1 MIASG
6 PVAAEDKVPGNRDIE
21 QRIERIVNGLRP
33 ANIFPGE
40 APRKL
45 FERMKDLDVPGVSI
59 AVIHGGA
66 VHWARGFGVTAIG
79 EPPVLPETWFQAG
92 SISKPVSA
100 VAALALVQAGKLDLD
115 ADVNLVL
122 KSWKIPAS
130 AHTDE
135 SRVTLR
141 KLLNHSAG
149 VTVHGFPGYAAG
161 GPVPSLVDVLDGVP
175 PANTAPIR
183 VDTVPGK
190 QFRYSGG
197 GYTIMQQL
205 LIDVTGK
212 PFPDL
217 LEETVLKPFGMTH
230 SSFFQPLPAREAQMA
245 AMPYRRDLAPVPG
258 GPHTYPELAAAGLWT
273 TPSDV
278 ARFAVALQGAWA
290 GRNASVLSQSITMQM
305 LTPGLGDYGLGPI
318 VRGAPPHRRFL
329 HEGVNDGFVNMMV
342 AFENGDGAVIM
353 TNGIGGWQLVREI
366 MPGIAA
372 EYNWPDGQPKIRP
385 RMTVRPKL
393 LEPLVGTY
401 EITPAFR
408 FVISRRDD
416 RLFAQATGLQR
427 FEIFPES
434 DRDFFFKVL
443 DAVIS
448 FDTDGHGTAS
458 QLTFR
463 QNGTDRIGK
472 RVP

>member
-1 MIASG
+1 MIASC
-6 PVAAEDKVPGNRDIE
+6 PAVAEDNLTGNPDTE

-33 ANIFPGE
+33 AIMFADE
-40 APRKL
+40 APKKL
-45 FERMKDLDVPGVSI
+45 VERMNDLGVPGVSI
-59 AVIHGGA
+59 AVIHGGT
-66 VHWARGFGVTAIG
+66 VHWVRGFGVAAIG
-79 EPPVLPETWFQAG
+79 GPPVLPETLFQAG
-92 SISKPVSA
+92 SISKPVAA

-115 ADVNLVL
+115 VDVNVAL
-122 KSWKIPAS
+122 KSWKVPANS
-130 AHTDE
+130 YTDE
-135 SRVTLR
+135 AKVTLR

-161 GPVPSLVDVLDGVP
+161 GPVPSLVEVLDGTP

-217 LEETVLKPFGMTH
+217 FEEIVLKPFGMTH
-230 SSFFQPLPAREAQMA
+230 SGFFQPLPASRAPTA
-245 AMPYRRDLAPVPG
+245 ATPYRRDRAPVPG

-278 ARFAVALQGAWA
+278 AHFAVALQSAWA
-290 GRNASVLSQSITMQM
+290 GRDTSVLSQSITMQM

-329 HEGVNDGFVNMMV
+329 HEGINAGFVNMMV
-342 AFENGDGAVIM
+342 AFESGDGAVIM
-353 TNGIGGWQLVREI
+353 TNGMRGWQLVREI

-372 EYNWPDGQPKIRP
+372 EYNWPYGQSKTRP
-385 RMTVRPKL
+385 RMTVSPQL

-401 EITPAFR
+401 EITPTLR
-408 FVISRRDD
+408 IVVSRRND
-416 RLFAQATGLQR
+416 RLFAQASGLQR

-434 DRDFFFKVL
+434 DRDFFFKVI
-443 DAVIS
+443 DAVIT
-448 FDTDGHGTAS
+448 FDTDGQGPAS

-463 QNGTDRIGK
+463 LNETNRMGK